1 MFIMICTVQ
10 SAHMKY
16 NTVIKR
22 CITVR
27 SGRVVL
33 QLGLDVWKRL
43 LAEPLKDTIVTLLL
57 AELHR
62 YLMADVIVP
71 ATGVM

>member
-1 MFIMICTVQ
+1 MFVLACTLQ
-10 SAHMKY
+10 SSCVKCA
-16 NTVIKR
+16 
-22 CITVR
+22 
-27 SGRVVL
+27 VL

-62 YLMADVIVP
+62 YFTGDVLIP
-71 ATGVM
+71 DYDFNRQL